1 MDEGGGNTR
10 LPLKLA
16 TLEMIKASAV
26 RAEAFGRLVAGAVFS
41 ICLLRI
47 ARIRAA

>member
-26 RAEAFGRLVAGAVFS
+26 RAEAGGRVVAGAGVR
-41 ICLLRI
+41 LWVLRS